1 MIHLDMRASA
11 KLVRLIALLER
22 CCGTWD
28 RLSSTSLESLE
39 ENNNGIRELPE
50 LITGVKT
57 VIALDGSTPQLDQSV
72 ILGDLN
78 AYAIIGEQTGPLS
91 LELTNEFY
99 QLLEKNNAN
108 LNASINEPIS
118 VSANFRTT
126 LSHFIS
132 TQSLTGS
139 EEIVFQTSSPFLI
152 EKRLR
157 ELIDWLNQELNSGT
171 YHPLIVIGIF
181 HLLFLQISP
190 YKSANHRL
198 SFLLLWYLLRTN
210 SYFFVLRNH
219 FAAYIPGRERIY
231 YAALRQAEKTA
242 LTTWSQINVWLEC
255 FTELLTLS
263 VQSLLK
269 AHAEK
274 EERTRLTN
282 VQKLIIG
289 VVKNHGTVT
298 RERIAEDTG
307 INISTVKYNLS
318 VLTERGQITREGGG
332 RSTRYRVI

>member
-11 KLVRLIALLER
+11 KLVRQIALLER

-28 RLSSTSLESLE
+28 RVSTINIEIVKE
-39 ENNNGIRELPE
+39 KDNGTEALPE
-50 LITGVKT
+50 LVTGIKT
-57 VIALDGSTPQLDQSV
+57 AVSLDGSTPQLDHNV
-72 ILGDLN
+72 ILGDLT
-78 AYAIIGEQTGPLS
+78 AYAMASASTDLLS
-91 LELTNEFY
+91 MELINQFY
-99 QLLEKNNAN
+99 QALEKNSTGHESTINAP
-108 LNASINEPIS
+108 LII
-118 VSANFRTT
+118 SANFRTT
-126 LSHFIS
+126 ISHFLSI
-132 TQSLTGS
+132 QSSFGS

-152 EKRLR
+152 EKRLQ
-157 ELIDWLNQELNSGT
+157 ELVDWFNQELNSGT
-171 YHPLIVIGIF
+171 YHPLILIGVF
-181 HLLFLQISP
+181 HLLFLQIFP
-190 YKSANHRL
+190 FKSANHRL
-198 SFLLLWYLLRTN
+198 SFLLMWYLLKNN
-210 SYFFVLRNH
+210 SYSFVLGNH
-219 FAAYIPGRERIY
+219 FASYIFGREKTY

-255 FTELLTLS
+255 FTELLTFS

-307 INISTVKYNLS
+307 INLSTVKYNLS